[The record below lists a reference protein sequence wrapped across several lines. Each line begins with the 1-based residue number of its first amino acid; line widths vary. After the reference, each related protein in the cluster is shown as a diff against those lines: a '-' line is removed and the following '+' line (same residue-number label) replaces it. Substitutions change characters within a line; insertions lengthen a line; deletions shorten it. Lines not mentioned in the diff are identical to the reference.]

1 MIRWAWPNW
10 RWPLSGLATTAI
22 GIALLAVTLAARH
35 IEAIHSD
42 PLIFF
47 SGWIG
52 SILVI
57 VGLGRILM
65 LEDHWS

>member
-1 MIRWAWPNW
+1 MIRWARPNW
-10 RWPLSGLATTAI
+10 RWPLSGLSTTAI
-22 GIALLAVTLAARH
+22 GIALLVVTLAARH

-57 VGLGRILM
+57 VGLGRMLI
-65 LEDHWS
+65 LEDHS